1 MCKKPIAEHCKTAS
15 VLGTRLKG
23 KFVAPMTGLVAVVVL
38 LAGLPSN
45 AIQMTPSP
53 LSFGKVVLGTSLAR
67 TEIVTNSGSTHLVLT
82 GASLT
87 GTGFSLAYHP
97 VFPYTL
103 TSGSYVLFKIRF
115 ASQAVGYHSGHLT
128 VHYKYLQ
135 NNSWI
140 WTSST
145 IAISGTGVRLSIV
158 ATPTSLSFGTVQLS
172 SGKSLYETI
181 TNSGKRSVTVSR
193 VSVTG
198 TGYSFSGIMLPI
210 TLSAKQRATFA
221 VTFRPQMAGF
231 ATGNMTISSN
241 ASYPTLTVPLSG
253 TAGAPGQ
260 LAVTP
265 SSVNFGT
272 VAVGSRKTQAGS
284 LSASNGTVVVS
295 AVSVSGPE
303 FAVSGIYLP
312 LTLKTGAT
320 VSYVLTFAPSIVGM
334 ATAKIAWRNSN
345 STINQSVTGAGAS
358 QAQHSVT
365 LSWQTSTSSNVVGY
379 NVLRGNQSGGPYTR
393 INTALITRNQDVDY
407 NVQSGHTYYY
417 VVTAT
422 GLAGVQSAYSNQVQ
436 AVIP

>member
-1 MCKKPIAEHCKTAS
+1 
-15 VLGTRLKG
+15 
-23 KFVAPMTGLVAVVVL
+23 
-38 LAGLPSN
+38 
-45 AIQMTPSP
+45 
-53 LSFGKVVLGTSLAR
+53 
-67 TEIVTNSGSTHLVLT
+67 
-82 GASLT
+82 
-87 GTGFSLAYHP
+87 
-97 VFPYTL
+97 
-103 TSGSYVLFKIRF
+103 
-115 ASQAVGYHSGHLT
+115 
-128 VHYKYLQ
+128 
-135 NNSWI
+135 
-140 WTSST
+140 
-145 IAISGTGVRLSIV
+145 
-158 ATPTSLSFGTVQLS
+158 
-172 SGKSLYETI
+172 
-181 TNSGKRSVTVSR
+181 
-193 VSVTG
+193 
-198 TGYSFSGIMLPI
+198 MLPI